1 MHNDALCNGIL
12 PEQFWNMSPKEVKD
26 TVYSRIKQR
35 QNDIYSL
42 SGMIRVAVLSCFKED
57 VQFPDSPYADNKV
70 GEWQNSKKYME
81 ALSKIHKGGAKN

>member
-1 MHNDALCNGIL
+1 
-12 PEQFWNMSPKEVKD
+12 MSPKEAKD

-35 QNDIYSL
+35 QNNIYSL

-57 VQFPDSPYADNKV
+57 VQFPDSPYTEDDTEYED
-70 GEWQNSKKYME
+70 GDWQNSKKYMD